1 MSRRPGNSF
10 MQLWGA
16 PLLLSVLTLI
26 GLVSALT
33 GDGGLHYWVSW
44 LLLGLPVVLCAWY
57 AWRPPRKR
65 RR

>member
-33 GDGGLHYWVSW
+33 GDGGLHYWVSVSYTH
-44 LLLGLPVVLCAWY
+44 LTLPTICSV
-57 AWRPPRKR
+57 
-65 RR
+65 

>member
-26 GLVSALT
+26 GLVFFSVAL
-33 GDGGLHYWVSW
+33 V
-44 LLLGLPVVLCAWY
+44 
-57 AWRPPRKR
+57 RFR
-65 RR
+65 RSLAS